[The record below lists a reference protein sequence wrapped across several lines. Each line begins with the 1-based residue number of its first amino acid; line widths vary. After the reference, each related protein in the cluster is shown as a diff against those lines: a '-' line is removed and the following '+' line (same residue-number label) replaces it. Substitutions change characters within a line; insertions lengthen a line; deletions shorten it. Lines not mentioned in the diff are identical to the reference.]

1 MVQDEGWFGYSAP
14 AFAGD
19 GLVAPVLGTLVY
31 LYGSWP
37 FLAGAAEEVLGRRP
51 GMMLLIAMAITVAS
65 PPAGLRRSGSSGW
78 TSGGS
83 SPT

>member
-37 FLAGAAEEVLGRRP
+37 FLAWRR
-51 GMMLLIAMAITVAS
+51 
-65 PPAGLRRSGSSGW
+65 
-78 TSGGS
+78 
-83 SPT
+83 